1 MNPRIGFRRDFERGG
16 IGLLR
21 YIGKRLLLLIPVL
34 IGITIV
40 VQILIDITPGDP
52 AKLMLGAQAT
62 PERIE
67 EVRDELGL
75 NDPLP
80 ERYVRYMRNVLHGDF
95 GVSYNS
101 KRPVVEEI
109 MLRLPY
115 TLTLVTLSLIIAI
128 GVGIPLGIY
137 AATHQN
143 SWKDNL
149 AMFVA
154 LFFVSMPPFWFALML
169 IRQFAVKLRWLPL
182 SGIEDWTCWILPC
195 ISLALGLMAGIARQT
210 RSNMLEVVRQDFI
223 TTARAKGLPEG
234 TVLYRHAL
242 KNALTPVIMV
252 IGGMFGAMLGGALIT
267 EVIFS
272 IPGMGQYTLTGL
284 NNRDYPVIQ
293 SSVLILSTLFS
304 LVILLVDIIFAIV
317 DPRIRSQYA
326 GKGKTRKKAV
336 AYGKES

>member
-1 MNPRIGFRRDFERGG
+1 M
-16 IGLLR
+16 LR

-34 IGITIV
+34 IGITII

-62 PERIE
+62 PEGIE
-67 EVRDELGL
+67 ALREDLGL

-80 ERYVRYMRNVLHGDF
+80 VRYGRYVWNVLHGDF
-95 GVSYNS
+95 GVSFNS

-115 TLTLVTLSLIIAI
+115 TLTLVTLSLIIAVGI
-128 GVGIPLGIY
+128 GIPLGIY
-137 AATHQN
+137 ASTHQ
-143 SWKDNL
+143 STWKDNV
-149 AMFVA
+149 AMFIA
-154 LFFVSMPPFWFALML
+154 LFFVSMPPFWFALLL

-182 SGIEDWTCWILPC
+182 SGVDDWKCWILPC

-293 SSVLILSTLFS
+293 SSVLILSTLFA
-304 LVILLVDIIFAIV
+304 LVILLVDILFALV

-326 GKGKTRKKAV
+326 GKGGKRAKNPKLGRKAV
-336 AYGKES
+336 AYGEET